1 MISVSLPVT
10 YRNSRLKTLFLFAA
24 SLVFATGG
32 LAMSSDQPLAGYS
45 IAVFFGVAAIVF
57 AVNLHPNASFL
68 ELTEKGFTICSSFR
82 RAFISWEDVRVC
94 SQSSQPDK
102 SAREMNERQEGLGE
116 FVVTRGDASEMLE
129 TCEEALD

>member
-1 MISVSLPVT
+1 MNERMFSPSKEELVARFRDDFSSSTDDDLIFITKRIDPHIPEHIAAEQLLSER
-10 YRNSRLKTLFLFAA
+10 RNERE
-24 SLVFATGG
+24 
-32 LAMSSDQPLAGYS
+32 SS
-45 IAVFFGVAAIVF
+45 
-57 AVNLHPNASFL
+57 
-68 ELTEKGFTICSSFR
+68 
-82 RAFISWEDVRVC
+82 RVC